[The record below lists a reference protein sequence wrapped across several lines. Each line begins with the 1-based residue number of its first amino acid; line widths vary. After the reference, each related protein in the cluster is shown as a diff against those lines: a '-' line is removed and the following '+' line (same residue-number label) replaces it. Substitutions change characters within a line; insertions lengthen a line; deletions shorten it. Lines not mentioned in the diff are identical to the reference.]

1 MELGTY
7 RSQYSLGGWG
17 WGVGGGLLESSRQP
31 PEFNKRVLMPG
42 KCTESI
48 SILSFPVWLEGPR
61 NSIIPDSSPPPLK
74 VWEEMGAEAGGG
86 GPYMQTKPLS
96 Q

>member
-1 MELGTY
+1 MKLGTY
-7 RSQYSLGGWG
+7 RSQHSR
-17 WGVGGGLLESSRQP
+17 GGGGGGGGVLSESSRQP
-31 PEFNKRVLMPG
+31 PEFNKRVLTPG
-42 KCTESI
+42 KYTESI

-61 NSIIPDSSPPPLK
+61 NSIIPDSSLSPLK
-74 VWEEMGAEAGGG
+74 VWEEMGVGAGGG